1 MGKKQISPEVTE
13 KKLTAKEERF
23 CYEYCVDFNATQAAI
38 RAGYSVKTAGAIG
51 AENLRKPKIE
61 KRIKQMQDNLAQT
74 AGISALRI
82 VKEHEKLAFS
92 DAGRFRDGWMSL
104 KDFED
109 LTEEEKACIQEVQ
122 TKETT
127 KVVND
132 MEITE
137 VFIKIKLYDKQKS
150 LDSLSSILG
159 FNAPAKTELT
169 GKDGKDL
176 IPSVDLSKLST
187 DELIAYHRLLEKA
200 TPHGSE
206 S

>member
-1 MGKKQISPEVTE
+1 MGKKQFSPDTVDR
-13 KKLTAKEERF
+13 KLTAKEERF
-23 CYEYCVDFNATQAAI
+23 CYEYCIDFNATQAAL
-38 RAGYSVKTAGAIG
+38 RAGYSPKTAYAIG
-51 AENLRKPKIE
+51 AENLRKPKIQ
-61 KRIKQMQDNLAQT
+61 KRIKEKQDNLAET

-82 VKEHEKLAFS
+82 VTEHSKIAFS
-92 DAGRFRDGWMSL
+92 HAGKFRDGWMSL
-104 KDFED
+104 KDFEG

-127 KVVND
+127 KVIND

-137 VFIKIKLYDKQKS
+137 VYVKVKLYDKQKS
-150 LDSLSSILG
+150 LDSLSGILG
-159 FNAPAKTELT
+159 FNAPARTELT

-187 DELIAYHRLLEKA
+187 DELIAYYRLLEKA

-206 S
+206 G